1 MKTQEVVQTPIDTLR
16 PAKAN
21 ARVHSK
27 KQLKQ
32 IARSIQRYGFNA
44 PVLIGE
50 LAQFEGVTLQ
60 VNVVAET
67 DIALV
72 RVDTAAT
79 DALLEAEPAFARWL
93 LKSLAHQLRSTLDRI
108 DGERILTAEDRVKRL
123 LKEMV
128 DRDGPA
134 LHVMQEALANYVA
147 VSRVSMGAILMGW
160 KKANHHS
167 GWLSPPDTFFK

>member
-1 MKTQEVVQTPIDTLR
+1 MNIHNVVHTPIDDLR
-16 PAKAN
+16 PAKSN

-60 VNVVAET
+60 VNVVTET

-72 RVDTAAT
+72 GVDTAA
-79 DALLEAEPAFARWL
+79 
-93 LKSLAHQLRSTLDRI
+93 I

-128 DRDGPA
+128 DSHGPA
-134 LHVMQEALANYVA
+134 LHVTQEALANYVG
-147 VSRVSMGAILMGW
+147 VSSVTMGAILNRLTRSGLIRIGYR
-160 KKANHHS
+160 KIYAANADA
-167 GWLSPPDTFFK
+167 LT